1 MLALSTERGSP
12 MSELS
17 APVRAA
23 LAGIL
28 EPLQAELVKANA
40 EVELLE
46 RQLAQAREERKTI
59 ERVLKAADPLAKP
72 GPKPK
77 GQQAAGPWD
86 VSTRVVDE
94 LQDYVKE
101 HYDRY
106 SSEGFYAS
114 GLLRDRKAD
123 GLRTPS
129 DATINKAL
137 RALHDRGAIRLVK
150 QGNGGARIY
159 KLVS

>member
-1 MLALSTERGSP
+1 
-12 MSELS
+12 MSQLS

-40 EVELLE
+40 EVEMLE

-59 ERVLKAADPLAKP
+59 ERVLKAADPLSKP
-72 GPKPK
+72 GPKSK
-77 GQQAAGPWD
+77 GQQAAAGRWE
-86 VSTRVVDE
+86 VSTRVMDE
-94 LQDYVKE
+94 LHSYLKE
-101 HYDRY
+101 HHDRY
-106 SSEGFYAS
+106 NGEGFYAT

-123 GLRTPS
+123 GLTTPS

-137 RALHDRGAIRLVK
+137 RALHDQGSIRLVR